1 MVNIFTDEIKN
12 TRFLLTLGAMGML
25 MMSGIGVFILVY
37 TGMEVRESSW
47 GLLTVLVT
55 ATITL
60 ITQSFGT
67 YFRDRK
73 DADTAALET
82 PK

>member
-1 MVNIFTDEIKN
+1 MLNIFTEEIKN
-12 TRFLLTLGAMGML
+12 TRFILTLGAMGML
-25 MMSGIGVFILVY
+25 MMAGIGVFIMVY
-37 TGMEVRESSW
+37 TGMEVRESAW
-47 GLLTVLVT
+47 GLMTVLVT
-55 ATITL
+55 AIIAL
-60 ITQSFGT
+60 LTQAFGT